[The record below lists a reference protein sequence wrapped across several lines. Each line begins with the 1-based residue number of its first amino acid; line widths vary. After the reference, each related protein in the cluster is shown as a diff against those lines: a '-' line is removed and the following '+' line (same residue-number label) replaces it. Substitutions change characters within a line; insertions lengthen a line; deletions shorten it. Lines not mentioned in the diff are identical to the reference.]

1 MGLQI
6 GNVYAHF
13 REEDQAAAALRGMT
27 GRFYAGICLSS
38 SSKFVFMYE
47 TSRKLGEPEMYRIL
61 IETLET
67 GFLNTRS

>member
-1 MGLQI
+1 MQI

-38 SSKFVFMYE
+38 SSNYLFIYV
-47 TSRKLGEPEMYRIL
+47 
-61 IETLET
+61 
-67 GFLNTRS
+67 